1 MRIIVWGINYAPEL
15 TGIAPFNT
23 GLCDHLRA
31 AGHEVEMVTTF
42 PYYPF
47 WRKIPGDQGRH
58 FRTDEIDGVPVHRCW
73 HYVPSHATTL
83 RRIWHELSFGLTS
96 LWRVLRLPVAD
107 VYVVVSPPLI
117 LGPFARMACG
127 LKRRPYVFHVQDL
140 QPDAAVGLGM
150 VSPGLFT
157 RLLYRLEALAYAGA
171 ARVSGISSGM
181 ISAFQRKGVPEEK
194 RLLFPNWIRW
204 YGRSCELVMS
214 ADQRRDEAGVFR
226 RKYQVPEGAFFV
238 SYSGNL
244 GRKQSLE
251 ALLDA
256 AAILYSGFLSPD
268 DRAHEKVVAPPTS
281 AIPGVEREILIF
293 VVGEGVMR
301 DVLAKRIVDAGLK
314 NVRLM
319 PLLIEN
325 DYRAML
331 AASDVSVIL
340 QSSGTGQYFF
350 PSKLLS
356 ALSTGTPILSVADED
371 SELARAVDEGKFGVN
386 VLPAQPDALAR
397 ALVALANDPAAL
409 ATMRENTRWVRRFSP
424 EAVLEPFEREL
435 RKVVGG

>member
-1 MRIIVWGINYAPEL
+1 
-15 TGIAPFNT
+15 
-23 GLCDHLRA
+23 
-31 AGHEVEMVTTF
+31 
-42 PYYPF
+42 
-47 WRKIPGDQGRH
+47 
-58 FRTDEIDGVPVHRCW
+58 
-73 HYVPSHATTL
+73 
-83 RRIWHELSFGLTS
+83 
-96 LWRVLRLPVAD
+96 
-107 VYVVVSPPLI
+107 
-117 LGPFARMACG
+117 
-127 LKRRPYVFHVQDL
+127 
-140 QPDAAVGLGM
+140 
-150 VSPGLFT
+150 
-157 RLLYRLEALAYAGA
+157 
-171 ARVSGISSGM
+171 
-181 ISAFQRKGVPEEK
+181 
-194 RLLFPNWIRW
+194 
-204 YGRSCELVMS
+204 
-214 ADQRRDEAGVFR
+214 
-226 RKYQVPEGAFFV
+226 
-238 SYSGNL
+238 
-244 GRKQSLE
+244 
-251 ALLDA
+251 
-256 AAILYSGFLSPD
+256 
-268 DRAHEKVVAPPTS
+268 
-281 AIPGVEREILIF
+281 
-293 VVGEGVMR
+293 MR